1 MPEYCSCGAQ
11 LPPDAR
17 FCHKCGKP
25 QFEEAA
31 RAVEIEPE
39 LPPEAKP
46 RAPAPL
52 NFHNPVA
59 VRVGFTVASLAAL
72 LSWLPFLSL
81 GFVVWWTGAGFLA
94 VYLYRRRTGQLLTV
108 GGGLRIGWMTGILT
122 FVILVVLLTVT
133 LLPLALNGTLASAFE
148 QQLRSM
154 PSQDPAVQEAMRVF
168 QSRAGVATLVVFALG
183 VIFAFVTF
191 FATAGGAL
199 GAKIVGRE
207 D

>member
-1 MPEYCSCGAQ
+1 MPELCSCGAQ

-25 QFEEAA
+25 LFEEA
-31 RAVEIEPE
+31 RVPEVEE
-39 LPPEAKP
+39 LPRETPP
-46 RAPAPL
+46 PAPAPL
-52 NFHNPVA
+52 NFHNPIA

-72 LSWLPFLSL
+72 LTWLPFVSL

-108 GGGLRIGWMTGILT
+108 SSGLRIGWMTGILT
-122 FVILVVLLTVT
+122 FMIMVVLLTVT
-133 LLPLALNGTLASAFE
+133 LLPLALSGSLAAAFQ

-154 PSQDPAVQEAMRVF
+154 PSNDPAVREAMRVF
-168 QSRAGVATLVVFALG
+168 QSGAGIAAMVVFALG
-183 VIFAFVTF
+183 VIFAFVTL
-191 FATAGGAL
+191 FASAGGAL

>member
-1 MPEYCSCGAQ
+1 MLENCSCGAQ

-25 QFEEAA
+25 LFEEA
-31 RAVEIEPE
+31 RAPE
-39 LPPEAKP
+39 AEERPPEAP
-46 RAPAPL
+46 VRAPAAL

-81 GFVVWWTGAGFLA
+81 GFVVWWTGAGFFA

-108 GGGLRIGWMTGILT
+108 AGGLRIGWMTGILT
-122 FVILVVLLTVT
+122 FLILVVLLTAT
-133 LLPLALNGTLASAFE
+133 LLPLALSGSLAAAFE

-154 PSQDPAVQEAMRVF
+154 PSHDPAVQEAMRVF
-168 QSRAGVATLVVFALG
+168 QTRTGIAAMVVFALG
-183 VIFAFVTF
+183 VIFAFVTL
-191 FATAGGAL
+191 FASAGGAL

>member
-1 MPEYCSCGAQ
+1 MPEFCTCGAQ

-25 QFEEAA
+25 LFEE
-31 RAVEIEPE
+31 
-39 LPPEAKP
+39 PPVVPDLRPPDVVAKP
-46 RAPAPL
+46 PAPVPL

-72 LSWLPFLSL
+72 LSWLPLVSL
-81 GFVVWWTGAGFLA
+81 GFVVWWTGAGFAA
-94 VYLYRRRTGQLLTV
+94 VYLYRRRTGQMLTV

-133 LLPLALNGTLASAFE
+133 LLPMALNGTLAAAFE

-154 PSQDPAVQEAMRVF
+154 PSQDPSVQEAMRVF
-168 QSRAGVATLVVFALG
+168 QSRAGAGVIVVFVLG
-183 VIFAFVTF
+183 LIFAFVTF
-191 FATAGGAL
+191 FASAGGAL
-199 GAKIVGRE
+199 GAKITGRE
-207 D
+207 

>member
-1 MPEYCSCGAQ
+1 MPELCSCGAQ

-25 QFEEAA
+25 LFEEAHVPE
-31 RAVEIEPE
+31 VEQPPLRETP
-39 LPPEAKP
+39 LP
-46 RAPAPL
+46 APPPL

-72 LSWLPFLSL
+72 LSWLPFVSL

-122 FVILVVLLTVT
+122 FVIMVVLLTVT
-133 LLPLALNGTLASAFE
+133 LLPLALSGGLAAAFE

-154 PSQDPAVQEAMRVF
+154 PSNDPAVREAMRVF
-168 QSRAGVATLVVFALG
+168 RSGPGIAAMVVFVLG
-183 VIFAFVTF
+183 VIFAFVTL
-191 FATAGGAL
+191 FASAGGAL